1 MDLLF
6 DEHCSGN
13 YSNNKAEIDKNHRSN
28 WVGHNGVL
36 PAGTKDE
43 EILQYA
49 KKNNLTIVTKDV
61 RFVKLCSEKNA
72 KVAVLKG
79 NYLFLIEK
87 AVSLF
92 SSEPESRL
100 FTYD

>member
-13 YSNNKAEIDKNHRSN
+13 YFNNKAEIDKNHKAS
-28 WVGHNGVL
+28 WVGKGGVL
-36 PAGTKDE
+36 PAGTDDPI
-43 EILQYA
+43 ILEYA

-61 RFVKLCSEKNA
+61 KFVKLCSKENV

-79 NYLFLIEK
+79 NYLYLIET
-87 AVSLF
+87 AMEMF

>member
-1 MDLLF
+1 MLF

-13 YSNNKAEIDKNHRSN
+13 YFNNKAEIDKNHKSR
-28 WVGHNGVL
+28 WVGKDGVL

-43 EILQYA
+43 EILEYA
-49 KKNNLTIVTKDV
+49 KKKDLTIVTKDV
-61 RFVKLCSEKNA
+61 KFVKLCSEKNA

-79 NYLFLIEK
+79 NYLYLIDT
-87 AVSLF
+87 AVKMF
-92 SSEPESRL
+92 GSEPESRL

>member
-13 YSNNKAEIDKNHRSN
+13 YFNNKAEIDKNHKSSL
-28 WVGHNGVL
+28 VGKDGAL
-36 PAGTKDE
+36 PAGTKDP
-43 EILQYA
+43 EILEYA

-87 AVSLF
+87 AVRMF
-92 SSEPESRL
+92 GSEPESRL

>member
-1 MDLLF
+1 MNLLF

-13 YSNNKAEIDKNHRSN
+13 YFNNKAEIDKNHKSG
-28 WVGHNGVL
+28 WVGKDGAL
-36 PAGTKDE
+36 PAGTKDK
-43 EILQYA
+43 EILEYA

-61 RFVKLCSEKNA
+61 KFVKLCSKENA

-79 NYLFLIEK
+79 NYLYLIET
-87 AVSLF
+87 ALQMF
-92 SSEPESRL
+92 GSEPESRL